1 MYLSSH
7 QCLQLTLMKFQYW
20 PIIAGA
26 AGGGSWGEWWEKL
39 FAILSEGKMLLLSL
53 ESCKRF
59 LGKCSDFL
67 TNCQNSL
74 RWL

>member
-26 AGGGSWGEWWEKL
+26 AGGGSWGGMVGKVVCH
-39 FAILSEGKMLLLSL
+39 SE
-53 ESCKRF
+53 
-59 LGKCSDFL
+59 
-67 TNCQNSL
+67 
-74 RWL
+74 